1 MTRPEI
7 RGHRNDNV
15 EEHSLTKGGK
25 SITEVK
31 EMNLYKIV
39 TLPQDVTSTFQ
50 RFFFRNV
57 QLIF

>member
-50 RFFFRNV
+50 RFF
-57 QLIF
+57 LEMCS